1 MINIPK
7 NGKIK
12 VSWKPN
18 IYDYSRD
25 REKEIITL
33 FSKKY
38 NIPKEQIKIEAK
50 PVNVNKL
57 GKEVSISKDIVENVQ
72 KPSFHHSLFKR
83 YLRENNIENYDYEIF
98 NRIDSEIN
106 ALIDYDEYDKHKHF
120 SINWIKWSNFL
131 SYGEDNF
138 FDFRNLKGLILLN
151 GEPANQSGKTTF
163 AIDLLHFLLYGK
175 TSKTSTL
182 DKTFN
187 KHLPETTKLYVEG
200 SLMIDGEEIIIRRTL
215 KRTSLEKRT
224 SKTRVSQDIEFFKV
238 INGEL
243 TELEDIDDKREESTT
258 KTNKAI
264 KDAIGKEEDFD
275 MIISTTSSNL
285 DELIEKKDTERG
297 RLLTRWIGLL
307 PLERKDELAR
317 KKYNEEVK
325 PYLLSKR
332 YNSEELKREI
342 SLFETSNKTL
352 EKEVK
357 DLNNENQKIDKE
369 IEELEENKNTLI
381 SAKRKI
387 DEEVLKIDITTVKT
401 LIEKIKT
408 DGSSKKEKFNKN
420 IKRIEEIGDVEFS
433 IEELNKLSE
442 EKGEL
447 TGIISL
453 YKEKARTCKSN
464 KIALETSEVCPT
476 CGRKYEN
483 VDNSAKI
490 KELEEEYNEIVK
502 IGIEKTNRK
511 EQVEKLIKEIN
522 ERKDLYEEKAKL
534 VTENSSLEFNI
545 SNLKNA
551 YKEQND
557 LLTKYHENHE
567 AIDINN
573 KLDIDINN
581 IKFKIKDRNNTKE
594 TNIKYIEQKT
604 NLIENNNVN
613 INERKNIINKI
624 EEEIILERHWSIYLD
639 MIGKN
644 GISKMVLRNALP
656 YINVEINSM
665 LSEVCDF
672 TVEIE
677 ITDKQE
683 VIFYLI
689 KDGVKSELSSGSGFE
704 KTASALAL
712 RTVLGETS
720 SLSKLNGLI
729 LDEVWGRVAKEN
741 YDKMKLLCDKMLKYY
756 DYIIQISHLDEIK
769 DWHDH
774 IITVTKV
781 NNVSKINV
789 VK

>member
-1 MINIPK
+1 
-7 NGKIK
+7 
-12 VSWKPN
+12 
-18 IYDYSRD
+18 
-25 REKEIITL
+25 
-33 FSKKY
+33 
-38 NIPKEQIKIEAK
+38 
-50 PVNVNKL
+50 
-57 GKEVSISKDIVENVQ
+57 
-72 KPSFHHSLFKR
+72 
-83 YLRENNIENYDYEIF
+83 
-98 NRIDSEIN
+98 
-106 ALIDYDEYDKHKHF
+106 
-120 SINWIKWSNFL
+120 
-131 SYGEDNF
+131 
-138 FDFRNLKGLILLN
+138 
-151 GEPANQSGKTTF
+151 
-163 AIDLLHFLLYGK
+163 
-175 TSKTSTL
+175 
-182 DKTFN
+182 
-187 KHLPETTKLYVEG
+187 
-200 SLMIDGEEIIIRRTL
+200 
-215 KRTSLEKRT
+215 
-224 SKTRVSQDIEFFKV
+224 
-238 INGEL
+238 
-243 TELEDIDDKREESTT
+243 
-258 KTNKAI
+258 
-264 KDAIGKEEDFD
+264 
-275 MIISTTSSNL
+275 
-285 DELIEKKDTERG
+285 
-297 RLLTRWIGLL
+297 
-307 PLERKDELAR
+307 
-317 KKYNEEVK
+317 
-325 PYLLSKR
+325 
-332 YNSEELKREI
+332 
-342 SLFETSNKTL
+342 
-352 EKEVK
+352 
-357 DLNNENQKIDKE
+357 
-369 IEELEENKNTLI
+369 
-381 SAKRKI
+381 
-387 DEEVLKIDITTVKT
+387 
-401 LIEKIKT
+401 
-408 DGSSKKEKFNKN
+408 
-420 IKRIEEIGDVEFS
+420 
-433 IEELNKLSE
+433 
-442 EKGEL
+442 
-447 TGIISL
+447 L

-483 VDNSAKI
+483 VDNSSKI

-545 SNLKNA
+545 INLKNA

-557 LLTKYHENHE
+557 LLIKYRENHE

-581 IKFKIKDRNNTKE
+581 ISFKIKDRKNTKE
-594 TNIKYIEQKT
+594 TNIKYIEQK
-604 NLIENNNVN
+604 NGLIENNNVN

-689 KDGVKSELSSGSGFE
+689 KDGVKSDLSSGSGFE